1 MKKTLFL
8 LSCAVGLT
16 MASCSQNKTEDTAT
30 TTAPDGTTTTTTTT
44 TTTSYSEDAIQRRAD
59 RMAAD
64 MAAKMKLDDATRTK
78 IRTVYITRG
87 QRIGE
92 LQQKYA
98 TDTTGMA
105 AAMRDVYTSSDAEMK
120 SVFTDPTQYSAYES
134 SRMEYMDDRYMD
146 DDMSASSSMDS
157 SSMSNSATSSTSST
171 TESGMASGSGDG
183 KVKIKRDGD
192 VKLKDSEGNKAK
204 IDADDATIKTK
215 PADGGKTVIK

>member
-16 MASCSQNKTEDTAT
+16 MASCSQDKTTDT
-30 TTAPDGTTTTTTTT
+30 TTSADGTTTTTTTT

-78 IRTVYITRG
+78 IRTVYVTRG

-120 SVFTDPTQYSAYES
+120 SVFTDPAQYTAYES

-146 DDMSASSSMDS
+146 DDAMSSSNMDS
-157 SSMSNSATSSTSST
+157 SSMDNSATSSTQSSDMPVGT
-171 TESGMASGSGDG
+171 DG
-183 KVKIKRDGD
+183 KVKVKRDGD

-204 IDADDATIKTK
+204 IDADDATMKVK
-215 PADGGKTVIK
+215 PEEGGKTVIK

>member
-16 MASCSQNKTEDTAT
+16 MASCSQDKTTDTAT
-30 TTAPDGTTTTTTTT
+30 TADGTTTTTTTT

-59 RMAAD
+59 RIAAD
-64 MAAKMKLDDATRTK
+64 MAAKMKLDEATRTK

-105 AAMRDVYTSSDAEMK
+105 AAMRDVYANTDTELK
-120 SVFTDPTQYSAYES
+120 TVFTDPTQYSAYES
-134 SRMEYMDDRYMD
+134 SRTEYMDDRYMD
-146 DDMSASSSMDS
+146 DDAMSASSMDS
-157 SSMSNSATSSTSST
+157 SSMDNSATSSTQSSDMQT
-171 TESGMASGSGDG
+171 GTDG
-183 KVKIKRDGD
+183 KVKVKRDGD

-204 IDADDATIKTK
+204 IDADDATMKVK
-215 PADGGKTVIK
+215 PENGGKTVIK

>member
-16 MASCSQNKTEDTAT
+16 MASCSQDKTADTAT
-30 TTAPDGTTTTTTTT
+30 SADGTTTTTTTT

-59 RMAAD
+59 RIAAD
-64 MAAKMKLDDATRTK
+64 MAAKMKLDEATRTK

-105 AAMRDVYTSSDAEMK
+105 AAMRDVYTNTDTELK
-120 SVFTDPTQYSAYES
+120 TVFTDPTQYSAYES
-134 SRMEYMDDRYMD
+134 SRTEYMDDRYMD
-146 DDMSASSSMDS
+146 DDAMSSSSMDS
-157 SSMSNSATSSTSST
+157 SSMNNSATSSTQSSDMQT
-171 TESGMASGSGDG
+171 GTDG
-183 KVKIKRDGD
+183 KVKVKRDGD
-192 VKLKDSEGNKAK
+192 IKLKDSEGNKAK
-204 IDADDATIKTK
+204 IDADDATMKVK
-215 PADGGKTVIK
+215 PEEGGKTVIK

>member
-1 MKKTLFL
+1 MKKTLIL
-8 LSCAVGLT
+8 LSCAAGLT
-16 MASCSQNKTEDTAT
+16 MASCSQNKTEDTAAT
-30 TTAPDGTTTTTTTT
+30 TSADGTMTTTTTT

-78 IRTVYITRG
+78 IRTVYVTRG

-98 TDTTGMA
+98 SDTTGMA
-105 AAMRDVYTSSDAEMK
+105 AAMRDVYTSSDADMK
-120 SVFTDPTQYSAYES
+120 SVFTDPTQYSAYQA

-146 DDMSASSSMDS
+146 DDMSASTSNMDS
-157 SSMSNSATSSTSST
+157 SSMSNSSMSSG
-171 TESGMASGSGDG
+171 TESGMASGSGEG
-183 KVKIKRDGD
+183 KLKVKSDGD
-192 VKLKDSEGNKAK
+192 IKLKDAEGNKAK
-204 IDADDATIKTK
+204 VDADDATMKMK